1 MKFCYRIPVQSPH
14 KMFYFMLQTSCT
26 LALYNVT
33 RENLILVAKISKES
47 SDTNQK
53 PPADLLKR
61 EKVCV
66 DITELV
72 LFRLSAWTK
81 AI

>member
-1 MKFCYRIPVQSPH
+1 MQSPDR
-14 KMFYFMLQTSCT
+14 MFHVMLQTSCT

-33 RENLILVAKISKES
+33 KENLILVAKISKES

-72 LFRLSAWTK
+72 HFRL
-81 AI
+81 